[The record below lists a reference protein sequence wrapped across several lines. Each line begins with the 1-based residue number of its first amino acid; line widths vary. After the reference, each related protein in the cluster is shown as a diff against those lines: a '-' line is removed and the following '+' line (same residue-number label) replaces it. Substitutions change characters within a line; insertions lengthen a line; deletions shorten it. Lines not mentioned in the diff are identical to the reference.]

1 MSGPPTWQLATAVY
15 VPLLTGN
22 LSVIG
27 SGLIIYSM
35 LVHGRRT
42 KLQKPHHRIL
52 LAMSIYD
59 LFYSL
64 VKAYTFLLTPAAGQP
79 GAMGV
84 PGAMG
89 NMATCRLQGFF
100 IETAHAT
107 GAYNSLLSIYFWLS
121 ICRGI
126 KNDTFTKYE
135 PIAHVLIFVVFV
147 GFAIAGVV
155 VELFNPAF
163 GFCFIASYPP
173 GCESG
178 PGAPVCERWPP
189 RTMGLMYEIFA
200 QMWVQAYIVI
210 VVVTNAAIWYKV
222 HKQEKAIR
230 KINQRSL
237 NNNMERGLS
246 QRKKETNRERMV
258 AVQSTLYVVA
268 FIACWIGPTAFHLAD
283 WIAGFKSFWAVLV
296 IVIFTPLQ
304 GFWNAFVYARPT
316 YIRLRR
322 KNPDL
327 DRLQTVKLIFFT
339 PDPMAVA
346 AASIFSSRSP
356 VSAAAVPSTQ
366 PSNRLVDD
374 DSFAEDGEAEK
385 DASPAPLAAEE
396 ENLESHIKDMPPD
409 CSGIGE
415 GGRLHNDEYI
425 DNI

>member
-1 MSGPPTWQLATAVY
+1 
-15 VPLLTGN
+15 
-22 LSVIG
+22 
-27 SGLIIYSM
+27 
-35 LVHGRRT
+35 
-42 KLQKPHHRIL
+42 
-52 LAMSIYD
+52 
-59 LFYSL
+59 
-64 VKAYTFLLTPAAGQP
+64 
-79 GAMGV
+79 
-84 PGAMG
+84 
-89 NMATCRLQGFF
+89 
-100 IETAHAT
+100 
-107 GAYNSLLSIYFWLS
+107 
-121 ICRGI
+121 
-126 KNDTFTKYE
+126 
-135 PIAHVLIFVVFV
+135 
-147 GFAIAGVV
+147 
-155 VELFNPAF
+155 
-163 GFCFIASYPP
+163 
-173 GCESG
+173 
-178 PGAPVCERWPP
+178 
-189 RTMGLMYEIFA
+189 
-200 QMWVQAYIVI
+200 
-210 VVVTNAAIWYKV
+210 
-222 HKQEKAIR
+222 
-230 KINQRSL
+230 
-237 NNNMERGLS
+237 MERGLS